1 MNVGCILVDF
11 DGTAC
16 AVDVTGELCERFA
29 AKGWEA
35 LDQAV
40 RRGELTL
47 REAIAT
53 QTTMLRADRVE
64 MLRFVLAEFAL
75 DPTFVRLARCAQAAC
90 LTVSIVS
97 DGFGFYIQPMLTA
110 AGLAG
115 VPVRANHVSETDTGL
130 RLQHPWKHAEC
141 VGCGT
146 CKMRAVLESRSNT
159 GPVAFVGDGES
170 DRHAAVYAD
179 VVFAKRRLAELCGLL
194 GIPFLPWHDF
204 GDVYRA
210 LHGATLLNNRSSPTR
225 CLGWTTHAAGR
236 SPQSA
241 EVTTYDQ

>member
-1 MNVGCILVDF
+1 MSVGCILVDF

-35 LDQAV
+35 LDQGV
-40 RRGELTL
+40 LRGELTL
-47 REAIAT
+47 REAIVT
-53 QTTMLRADRVE
+53 QTTMLRASRVE

-75 DPTFVRLARCAQAAC
+75 DPTFVRLARCVQAAG
-90 LTVSIVS
+90 LTLSVVSE
-97 DGFGFYIQPMLTA
+97 GFGFYIQPMLRA

-115 VPVRANHVSETDTGL
+115 VPVRANHVTETDTGL

-141 VGCGT
+141 IGCGT
-146 CKMRAVLESRSNT
+146 CKMRAVLESRGNT

-170 DRHAAVYAD
+170 DRHAAVYANA
-179 VVFAKRRLAELCGLL
+179 VFAKRRLAELCDQR

-210 LHGATLLNNRSSPTR
+210 LNGAALRTNHSSCLR
-225 CLGWTTHAAGR
+225 CQGWTTHAAGR
-236 SPQSA
+236 SPRSA
-241 EVTTYDQ
+241 EVTAYDQ